1 MKKTLLAMT
10 LALTCT
16 GSLAADFPSR
26 AMTLI
31 VPYTAGGSTDSL
43 ARALGAAVS
52 EQSGQSVVVENRPGG
67 STVIGAQT
75 LLSKPADGYT
85 VLLIAASFT
94 VNPNVIRSLPYDT
107 VRDFTPVTALAAN
120 PHVLVVK
127 NDLPVSNLAEFI
139 DWARK
144 PQSQGTFSSFGLAS
158 SGHLGFELLKKAARI
173 DMLHVPYKGS
183 APATMAVLTGEV
195 DATLGDAGVVAPHIQ
210 SGKMKAI
217 AVTGTQRLTMLPQ
230 VPTFA
235 EAGLPEFESQT
246 WTGLIVPANTP
257 PAVVQRLNE
266 LYGAALQAPGV
277 QNVMGQQG
285 MLSIASTSAAFGDFL
300 KAESSKYKQ
309 IIDTAG
315 IVLQ

>member
-195 DATLGDAGVVAPHIQ
+195 DATLGDAGIVAPHIQ

-285 MLSIASTSAAFGDFL
+285 MLPIASTSAAFGDFL